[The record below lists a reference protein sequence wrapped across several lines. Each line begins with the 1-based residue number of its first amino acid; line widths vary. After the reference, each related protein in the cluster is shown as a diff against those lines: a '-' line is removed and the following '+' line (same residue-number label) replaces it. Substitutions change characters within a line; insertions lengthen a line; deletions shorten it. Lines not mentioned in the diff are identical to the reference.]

1 MEKSGPGDE
10 KAGERLA
17 LCNEVTTQVGTAKS
31 GTCGNGGQHTDL
43 RRHIAEYIHYKTIDS
58 LLLKCLDEEHP

>member
-31 GTCGNGGQHTDL
+31 GTYGNGGNT
-43 RRHIAEYIHYKTIDS
+43 RI
-58 LLLKCLDEEHP
+58 